1 MNISEWVHK
10 KNDNNISDGE
20 FLKILDD
27 GLLNLGHN
35 CLITFSKEYK
45 ENPKAFISSFIKYDS
60 IKTVSGY
67 VVKYARKEG
76 ILKELEG
83 QKDFTEWVDK
93 QRIDEKWKPVL
104 SELLLIIWGATK
116 DENPF

>member
-27 GLLNLGHN
+27 GLLNLGYN

-45 ENPKAFISSFIKYDS
+45 ENPKAFISSFIKLYS
-60 IKTVSGY
+60 IKMACEY
-67 VVKYARKEG
+67 VIKYARKEG

-93 QRIDEKWKPVL
+93 QRIDQKWKPIL
-104 SELLLIIWGATK
+104 NELLLIIWGATK
-116 DENPF
+116 D